1 MLAGISNVNGAQIS
15 RRCSTTGT
23 GKSFMEG
30 RLFPQDEMPS
40 PLAIGVSM
48 LILQSER
55 RRIVALVRREAL
67 KNQDLFALQNSE
79 ARRDDLLTI
88 TVDKA
93 RRPGL

>member
-30 RLFPQDEMPS
+30 RPFPQDEMPS

-48 LILQSER
+48 LI
-55 RRIVALVRREAL
+55 
-67 KNQDLFALQNSE
+67 
-79 ARRDDLLTI
+79 
-88 TVDKA
+88 
-93 RRPGL
+93 